1 MKTCLW
7 LILILGVMVAG
18 CAPGYYET
26 GPAYQEEEPTQHLI
40 STSFNNPETP
50 EEKSERIWRES
61 MGR

>member
-7 LILILGVMVAG
+7 FLLTLSVMVAG

-26 GPAYQEEEPTQHLI
+26 GPAYQEEGPTQTFI
-40 STSFNNPETP
+40 GTSFNNPETP
-50 EEKSERIWRES
+50 EEKTMRIWRES